1 MFCASLKDMR
11 KEHIKLSQADQ
22 DFLMSIVSKGQTS
35 ARVFKRATALLQLH
49 RGQTL
54 CAVAET
60 LQVTYVSVAKWRDN
74 YQTSGL
80 QALQDKPRTGRPVV
94 IDGKSRA
101 QITALACSTP
111 PQGHARWTLRL
122 LADQVVEL
130 GYCASLSHTKARSI
144 LKKTVSSHI

>member
-1 MFCASLKDMR
+1 MH

-22 DFLMSIVSKGQTS
+22 DFLMSILSRGQTS

-54 CAVAET
+54 RAVAET

-74 YQTSGL
+74 YHSSGL
-80 QALQDKPRTGRPVV
+80 QALADKPRRGRPVL

-101 QITALACSTP
+101 AITALACSTP
-111 PQGHARWTLRL
+111 PAGRARWTLRL
-122 LADQVVEL
+122 LADKAVEL
-130 GYCASLSHTKARSI
+130 GYCQSLSHTKARSI
-144 LKKTVSSHI
+144 LKKTNCNRI